1 MLAIEIQ
8 NLSKRYSKDYC
19 LSDIHFN
26 VEKSKVFALLGP
38 NGAGKTTLVKLI
50 LGLLNRDS
58 GTVRINEID
67 SKLDISRK
75 NVAFIPEKF
84 NFHNYYTA
92 QGVLEFFAKAKGVE
106 SDSLQEEI
114 KKALESLKIEDLAKR
129 KLSKMSKG
137 QIQRVG
143 LATILVGSNDLIIL
157 DEPFSGLDPIGIKD
171 LKNIILD
178 LRSQGKTIFINS
190 HILSDMEQICDEFAI
205 LNKGKLLHVGEI
217 ADLKNQGV
225 TLEDFFYAKV
235 NGVN

>member
-1 MLAIEIQ
+1 MLAIEIS
-8 NLSKRYSKDYC
+8 NLSKRYSKEYC
-19 LSDIHFN
+19 LSDIEFN

-58 GTVRINEID
+58 GEVKINEVD

-92 QGVLEFFAKAKGVE
+92 RGVLEFFAKAKGV
-106 SDSLQEEI
+106 DSHLVGEQVEN
-114 KKALESLKIEDLAKR
+114 ALRTLKIEELANR

-143 LATILVGSNDLIIL
+143 LATILVGNNDLIIL

-171 LKNIILD
+171 LKDIVLE

-217 ADLKNQGV
+217 ANLKADGV